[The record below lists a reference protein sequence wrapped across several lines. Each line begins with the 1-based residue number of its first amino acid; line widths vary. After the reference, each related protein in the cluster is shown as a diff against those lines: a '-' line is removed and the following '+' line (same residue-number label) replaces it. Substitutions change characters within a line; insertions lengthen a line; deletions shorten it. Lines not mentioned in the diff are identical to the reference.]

1 MAIFDRLKAKLQEWD
16 PRMWIGTRDDDTAT
30 VRIVPVLNTTA
41 GVRMDPDQA
50 LTNATVWA
58 CVTYLSR
65 MVAQLPWRV
74 MQAQENGTARRAP
87 THPLSYLL
95 GTRPNREMGSFTFRE
110 TMVGWAVRRGNA
122 VAEIQRDARG
132 IPVALW
138 PIHPS
143 RVDFLR
149 DDAGELRYKV
159 TTGDSSVLLRGEDVF
174 HLRGYGEGAVGLDVV
189 SYAAESI
196 GWAQATELFGS
207 AFFGNG
213 ANASGFLYAPG
224 KLSPDAYKNIER
236 KLKDK
241 HGGPKKANRTMIV
254 DGGMKFERASTD
266 PNDAQFI
273 ETRQHQIE
281 EICRWFGVPPHK
293 VMHMLR
299 ATFSNIE
306 HQSIEVVVDSITPWA
321 KRIEEEG
328 DFKLFGQNRKGFFN
342 KLDLN
347 GLQRG
352 DFKSRQEGLQI
363 QRRNGVINANEW
375 RRLEDMNEIGPD
387 GDKYI
392 VEGNMMALSQVGQ
405 EPAHT
410 DTASPDATPGDHQ
423 QPTES
428 PVQRA
433 RRQAARL
440 H

>member
-1 MAIFDRLKAKLQEWD
+1 MALFDRLKAKLAEWD
-16 PRMWIGTRDDDTAT
+16 PRLWTGSSDDDTAT
-30 VRIVPVLNTTA
+30 VRIIQPLTTTA
-41 GVRMDPDQA
+41 GVRIDPDQA

-74 MQAQENGTARRAP
+74 MQEQENGTAKRAP
-87 THPLSYLL
+87 AHPLNYLL
-95 GTRPNREMGSFTFRE
+95 STRPNPEMGSFTFRE

-132 IPVALW
+132 VPVALW

-143 RVDFLR
+143 RISFER
-149 DDAGELRYKV
+149 DEAGALQYV
-159 TTGDSSVLLRGEDVF
+159 VSTGADRVYLSSQEVF

-189 SYAAESI
+189 AYAAESI

-207 AFFGNG
+207 SFFGNG

-224 KLSPDAYKNIER
+224 KLSPEAYKNLER
-236 KLKDK
+236 KLATK

-254 DGGMKFERASTD
+254 DSGMKFERASTD

-293 VMHMLR
+293 VMHLLR

-306 HQSIEVVVDSITPWA
+306 HQAIEVVVDSITPWV

-328 DFKLFGQNRKGFFN
+328 NYKLFGQNRRGFFN

-363 QRRNGVINANEW
+363 QRRNGVINANQW
-375 RRLEDMNEIGPD
+375 RRLEDMDEIGPD

-392 VEGNMMALSQVGQ
+392 VEGNMTTLERVG
-405 EPAHT
+405 EA
-410 DTASPDATPGDHQ
+410 PDAAAGTQG
-423 QPTES
+423 QPSDGAQHDET